1 MLERIYTQKYTAGVV
16 SLPAPVWYALIMTTL
31 PPDYPV
37 SFDAPATYRI
47 VVHGKLAR
55 SLSDRLE
62 GMAINQAVGDDGTAV
77 SVLVGELTDQSA
89 LAGVL
94 YSLHELHMALITVEK
109 IPPSGLPR
117 QPA

>member
-1 MLERIYTQKYTAGVV
+1 
-16 SLPAPVWYALIMTTL
+16 
-31 PPDYPV
+31 
-37 SFDAPATYRI
+37 
-47 VVHGKLAR
+47 
-55 SLSDRLE
+55 
-62 GMAINQAVGDDGTAV
+62 MAISQAVGDDGTVV

-117 QPA
+117 